1 MSHYRATRIVCQLC
15 QLHVLRVVNVSRSI
29 LEMLVAPLQERMD
42 DWKKVAV
49 QLDKEHGKG
58 MYAKA
63 AFTAHEL
70 N

>member
-1 MSHYRATRIVCQLC
+1 
-15 QLHVLRVVNVSRSI
+15 
-29 LEMLVAPLQERMD
+29 MLVAPLQERMD